1 MKKTLFILFIIGSYF
16 KILSQNTSTLSVY
29 FAFNESVLYP
39 LSINKIDSFLKNK
52 IIQQISLQGHT
63 DSVGSNQYN
72 DELSTKRVLE
82 VKKQLLSSGVNN
94 KKIIIKALGKR
105 VALNA
110 NQTEHERALNR
121 RVEMVM
127 TYSVPPKPKVTD
139 ANVTEV
145 FISGIV
151 KDNTDKGIKAEV
163 SLNDRRG
170 NEIQVVKTDNNG
182 QYQLKALLNKKDFY
196 TLIFYNDSTFIGSK
210 KISATNEQFP
220 CTNITTVLPKLKGGG
235 KYTLDNFNFVGDTS
249 QLLPASIPSL
259 HALYKLMK
267 KNKNL
272 VIQIEGHVNY
282 PSSLPDPKRKP
293 ITSQFGYPSHL
304 KYHFEFSQWLSDERA
319 KTVFEYLESK
329 GIDTDRM
336 STVGFGASKMLYPN
350 AVSEFEQEKNR
361 RVEINVISY

>member
-1 MKKTLFILFIIGSYF
+1 LNTAINQA
-16 KILSQNTSTLSVY
+16 QNTSTLSVY

-72 DELSTKRVLE
+72 DELSTRRVLE
-82 VKKQLLSSGVNN
+82 VKKQLISSGVNN

-121 RVEMVM
+121 RVELVM
-127 TYSVPPKPKVTD
+127 TYSIPPKPKPVD
-139 ANVTEV
+139 PNLTEIT
-145 FISGIV
+145 ISGTVI
-151 KDNTDKGIKAEV
+151 DGTNNGIKAEV
-163 SLNDRRG
+163 SLNDKAG
-170 NEIQVVKTDNNG
+170 NELQVVKTDKNG
-182 QYQLKALLNKKDFY
+182 NYQLKALLNKKDFY
-196 TLIFYNDSTFIGSK
+196 TLIYYNDSTFIGSK
-210 KISATNEQFP
+210 KISVTNQQFP
-220 CTNITTVLPKLKGGG
+220 FSNLTTVLPKLKGGG
-235 KYTLDNFNFVGDTS
+235 KYILENFNFVGDTS
-249 QLLPASIPSL
+249 QLLSASLPSL
-259 HALYKLMK
+259 QALYKLMK

-282 PSSLPDPKRKP
+282 PNYLPDPKTKP
-293 ITSQFGYPSHL
+293 VSSYYHYPSHL

-319 KTVFEYLESK
+319 KTVFEYLENK

-361 RVEINVISY
+361 RVEINVITY